1 MDDRARLLAFLSRF
15 IRGHE
20 LKDDDDIFAMGFVNS
35 LFAMQLVTFLESE
48 FGITVEDEDLDINN
62 FRSVSAM
69 LRLLAEKRGAAPA

>member
-1 MDDRARLLAFLSRF
+1 MDERARLLAFLSRF

-35 LFAMQLVTFLESE
+35 LFAMQLVSFLEGE
-48 FGITVEDEDLDINN
+48 FGITVEDDDLDINN

-69 LRLLAEKRGAAPA
+69 LRLLAKKREAAPA

>member
-1 MDDRARLLAFLSRF
+1 MDERARLLAFLSRF

-35 LFAMQLVTFLESE
+35 LFAMQLVSFLESE

-62 FRSVSAM
+62 FRSISAM
-69 LRLLAEKRGAAPA
+69 LRLLAKKRGAERS